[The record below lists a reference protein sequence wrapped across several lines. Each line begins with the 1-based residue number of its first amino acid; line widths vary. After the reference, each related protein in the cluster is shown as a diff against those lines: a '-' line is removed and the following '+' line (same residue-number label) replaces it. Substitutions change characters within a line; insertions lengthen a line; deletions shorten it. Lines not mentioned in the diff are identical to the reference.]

1 MSQYLTIYKN
11 DTPIID
17 FSRSSLIYQYFDLP
31 YTEDLKELTKDNLTD
46 ALQNAEDSCNEIK
59 EIIKEQKT
67 LFKNLTN
74 IDDMRE
80 VLQTIGECKEE
91 RVNRQNSKSFVHMI
105 NLIFEQCFGE
115 EKLYYKVC

>member
-11 DTPIID
+11 DIPIID
-17 FSRSSLIYQYFDLP
+17 FSRSSLVYQYFDLP
-31 YTEDLKELTKDNLTD
+31 YTEDLKELTKDEIRDT
-46 ALQNAEDSCNEIK
+46 LQNAEDSCNEIK

-80 VLQTIGECKEE
+80 VLQTIRECKEE
-91 RVNRQNSKSFVHMI
+91 QVNRQNSKSFVYMI